1 MKEIG
6 NLLLQV
12 YIRTG
17 ASGLAAIVGGI
28 ILLYNF
34 SIERNYELRYL
45 YCISGLLLIL
55 AAIIIEYIHLQN
67 QKIRE
72 QVLLTTVKEIC
83 NRLAEQIAK
92 NLNDH
97 QSDTIAQKI
106 RQIID
111 HATSAITNWDKYSS
125 KD

>member
-111 HATSAITNWDKYSS
+111 HATSAITSWDKYSS